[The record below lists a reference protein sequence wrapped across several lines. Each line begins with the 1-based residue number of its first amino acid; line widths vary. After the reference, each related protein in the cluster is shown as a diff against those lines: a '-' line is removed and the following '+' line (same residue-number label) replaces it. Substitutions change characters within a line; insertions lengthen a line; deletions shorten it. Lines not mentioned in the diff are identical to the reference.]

1 MNFQGKKLPK
11 RSNQSTSK
19 KNKGKSTSSFTDTK
33 PGSIVQQKMQELAD
47 NSPQASQL
55 KSVQEMADT
64 SRQHTSIQKKENHTG
79 LPDNLKSGVEN
90 LSGQNMDDVKV
101 HYNSDKPATLQ
112 AHAYA
117 QGTDIHVAPG
127 QEKHLPHEAWHVVQ
141 QKQGRVQPT
150 KQLKETKKT
159 GDAPIQAVMS
169 VDAFKQLTTLGES
182 RKTIGEIDRALQA
195 YHEFIL
201 EPVDLDDQVTNT
213 QERTRLIQEV
223 LRQTNIYIQNKE
235 GDDPQHKRLA
245 PVKSFRED
253 VLLEIEQIS
262 GNIPSNLTIVDR
274 INRDPD
280 ADTTRSLVISIA
292 KAPRAKPWI
301 QDYLQITND
310 QQKLAT
316 MTTLLNQGILPL
328 IFDQAFVNGAGSD
341 LIGTFPKGK
350 NMSSSPRRIIN
361 LLVSLVTDLG
371 ALKKLVSQ
379 RFDIDIAN
387 IKGLEVGKPT
397 AGDDTVQAETDWTV
411 EGLKK
416 AYDIMIKLPDGHAIS
431 NTSFAKLKRFTGS
444 GGWYGDTQTVSIA
457 YDNIHD
463 KRSDDRTLS
472 DKWNNKGTNVFTGKN
487 SFDKTVRHEVG
498 HAVDHLKGF
507 SAAYCPK
514 PKGGEWLS
522 YDSAEAMVR
531 AYLLRN
537 NSALSNHPACLGG
550 VRMEI
555 AKLID
560 GSATPD
566 VIKTEVIRLMTNASR
581 IGNIAFDRSIVD
593 NDSIFKDLQ
602 KVNLQKPWKSSGGND
617 IGGRTFVYSSDTS
630 LHSYATAARDR
641 QVSNYQFRAPG
652 EWFAE
657 AYAAF
662 YQPDETQRGYGS
674 VLQGRDATTYDYMQR
689 KVDIPM

>member
-11 RSNQSTSK
+11 RNQSTSK
-19 KNKGKSTSSFTDTK
+19 KTKGKSTSSFTDMK
-33 PGSIVQQKMQELAD
+33 PSFVVQQKMQEFAD

-64 SRQHTSIQKKENHTG
+64 NVQNKSVQKKENQTG
-79 LPDNLKSGVEN
+79 LPDTLKSGVEN
-90 LSGQNMDDVKV
+90 LSGHSMDDVKV

-117 QGTDIHVAPG
+117 QGTDIHIAPG

-150 KQLKETKKT
+150 KQLKETSKT
-159 GDAPIQAVMS
+159 NNAPIQAVMS

-195 YHEFIL
+195 YHDFIL

-223 LRQTNIYIQNKE
+223 LRKTNTYIQNKE
-235 GDDPQHKRLA
+235 EDDPQHKRLA

-274 INRDPD
+274 INQDPD

-341 LIGTFPKGK
+341 IIGTFPKGK

-379 RFDIDIAN
+379 RFDIDVAN
-387 IKGLEVGKPT
+387 IKGLEVNKPT
-397 AGDDTVQAETDWTV
+397 AGDDTVQVETDWTI
-411 EGLKK
+411 EGLKR

-444 GGWYGDTQTVSIA
+444 GGWYGDDKTVSLA
-457 YDNIHD
+457 YDNVND
-463 KRSDDRTLS
+463 KRSDERTLS

-487 SFDKTVRHEVG
+487 MFDKTVRHEVG

-507 SAAYCPK
+507 SGAYCTTAN
-514 PKGGEWLS
+514 GGNWES
-522 YDSAEAMVR
+522 FATTMNMVQ
-531 AYLLRN
+531 AYLDAN
-537 NSALSNHPACLGG
+537 NSALSNHAACLGM
-550 VRMEI
+550 VKLEI
-555 AKLID
+555 AKLVTAEETV
-560 GSATPD
+560 SNVKA
-566 VIKTEVIRLMTNASR
+566 EVIRLMALAS
-581 IGNIAFDRSIVD
+581 GNHGIAFDPNIVRT
-593 NDSIFKDLQ
+593 DSIFEDLQ
-602 KVNLQKPWKSSGGND
+602 KVNLQKPWKTSGGKD
-617 IGGRTFVYSSDTS
+617 VGGKTFVYSNDTS
-630 LHSYATAARDR
+630 LHSYDTAARAR

-662 YQPDETQRGYGS
+662 YQPDETPRGYGS
-674 VLQGRDATTYDYMQR
+674 LLQGRDATTYTYIDTN
-689 KVDIPM
+689 VDIPM

>member
-11 RSNQSTSK
+11 RSNPSTSK
-19 KNKGKSTSSFTDTK
+19 KTKRKSTSSFTDTK
-33 PGSIVQQKMQELAD
+33 PHSIVQQKMQEFAD

-55 KSVQEMADT
+55 KSVQEMVDT
-64 SRQHTSIQKKENHTG
+64 SLQNKSVQKKENNTG

-90 LSGQNMDDVKV
+90 LSGHSMDDVKV

-150 KQLKETKKT
+150 KQLKETNKT
-159 GDAPIQAVMS
+159 NDAPIQAVMS
-169 VDAFKQLTTLGES
+169 LDAFKQLTTLGES

-195 YHEFIL
+195 YHDFIL
-201 EPVDLDDQVTNT
+201 EPVDLDDQVGNT

-223 LRQTNIYIQNKE
+223 LQKTNTYIQNKE
-235 GDDPQHKRLA
+235 RDDPQHKRLA

-253 VLLEIEQIS
+253 VLLEIEQIN
-262 GNIPSNLTIVDR
+262 GNIPSNLNIEDR
-274 INRDPD
+274 INQAPD
-280 ADTTRSLVISIA
+280 ADTTRTLLLSIA

-301 QDYLQITND
+301 QDYLQVTND
-310 QQKLAT
+310 QQKLTA
-316 MTTLLNQGILPL
+316 MTALLNQGILPL

-341 LIGTFPKGK
+341 IIGTFPKGK

-361 LLVSLVTDLG
+361 LLVSLATDLG
-371 ALKKLVSQ
+371 AMKKLVSQ
-379 RFDIDIAN
+379 RFDIDVAN

-411 EGLKK
+411 EGLKR
-416 AYDIMIKLPDGHAIS
+416 AYNILIKLPDGHAIS

-444 GGWYGDTQTVSIA
+444 GGWYGDTKTVSIA
-457 YDNIHD
+457 YDNIND
-463 KRSDDRTLS
+463 NRSDERTLS

-507 SAAYCPK
+507 SGAYCTTAN
-514 PKGGEWLS
+514 GGNWES
-522 YDSAEAMVR
+522 FATTMNMVQ
-531 AYLLRN
+531 AYLDAN
-537 NSALSNHPACLGG
+537 NSALSNHAACLGM
-550 VRMEI
+550 VKMEI
-555 AKLID
+555 AKLITAGETVD
-560 GSATPD
+560 NVKA
-566 VIKTEVIRLMTNASR
+566 EVIRLMALAS
-581 IGNIAFDRSIVD
+581 GNHGIPFDPNIVRT
-593 NDSIFKDLQ
+593 DSIFEDLQ
-602 KVNLQKPWKSSGGND
+602 KVNLQKPWKTSGGKD
-617 IGGRTFVYSSDTS
+617 VGGKTFVYSNDTS
-630 LHSYATAARDR
+630 LHSYDTAARAR

-662 YQPDETQRGYGS
+662 YQPDDTPRGYGS
-674 VLQGRDATTYDYMQR
+674 VLQGRDATTYTYIETN
-689 KVDIPM
+689 VDIPM